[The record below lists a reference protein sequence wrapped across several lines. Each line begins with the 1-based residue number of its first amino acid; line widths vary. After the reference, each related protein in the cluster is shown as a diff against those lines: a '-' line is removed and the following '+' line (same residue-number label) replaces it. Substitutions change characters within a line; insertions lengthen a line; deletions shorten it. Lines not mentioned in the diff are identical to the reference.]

1 MLREREKEQ
10 RGGRMGAVSQF
21 RSVRGPCARATPPVG
36 APALGGVNKK
46 KIWTHQQIEHT
57 TERSHTTMPP
67 YDSESSDEGED
78 FAETNVLLGY
88 ATREAT
94 GDAISHLGGAPVSP
108 ARGLRRH
115 TCTC

>member
-1 MLREREKEQ
+1 
-10 RGGRMGAVSQF
+10 
-21 RSVRGPCARATPPVG
+21 
-36 APALGGVNKK
+36 
-46 KIWTHQQIEHT
+46 
-57 TERSHTTMPP
+57 MPP

-78 FAETNVLLGY
+78 YAETNVLLGY